1 MGASKG
7 THGSDHT
14 GLSALL
20 SGQKCILILEF
31 SLILEEVEK
40 FLEDREFAPSQ
51 VSAVETFIILDY
63 SLSEVSRAKQRL
75 TLKIPCM
82 ILKLPKVKVQGL
94 GNQV

>member
-1 MGASKG
+1 MGTSKG

-40 FLEDREFAPSQ
+40 FLEDREFAPAQ
-51 VSAVETFIILDY
+51 VSAVETFIIFDY
-63 SLSEVSRAKQRL
+63 SLSEVSR
-75 TLKIPCM
+75 T
-82 ILKLPKVKVQGL
+82 
-94 GNQV
+94 